1 MKVTFL
7 GTGGGRINLIKQ
19 IRATGGIHISGSKT
33 IHIDPGPGAL
43 VRMCNL
49 RIDPLKTDI
58 LIVTHS
64 HIDHIGD
71 AGVLIEGMSHYA
83 LKKKGT
89 LIASEDSIE
98 GKTGSQHISRFHL
111 SKAEAVVTARPG
123 ETFEFEGGK
132 FTFTKA
138 IHDEF
143 PAFGFVLEMDGKK
156 IGYTGDTEYF
166 PEMPEEYAGCDLLI
180 VNVMKPFPDQYSG
193 HLTAEDASKL
203 LGRVQPKLA
212 VITHMGLKMLR
223 YPSEKRAKEVE
234 EETGVKVIAATDGL
248 EILDSDF

>member
-1 MKVTFL
+1 MKLTFL

-19 IRATGGIHISGSKT
+19 IRATGGICISGPKN

-43 VRMCNL
+43 VRMRNKGM
-49 RIDPLKTDI
+49 DPLKTDI
-58 LIVTHS
+58 MVVTHS

-89 LIASEDSIE
+89 LIASEDALGGEIK
-98 GKTGSQHISRFHL
+98 GQKISGFHL
-111 SKAEAVVTARPG
+111 SRLETVVRAKPG

-132 FTFTKA
+132 ISFKKA
-138 IHDEF
+138 VHDDF
-143 PAFGFVLEMDGKK
+143 PAFGFVLEMGGKK

-166 PEMPEEYAGCDLLI
+166 EEMPEEYAGCDLLI
-180 VNVMKPFPDQYSG
+180 INVMKPFADEYKG

-203 LGRVQPKLA
+203 IGRVQPKLA
-212 VITHMGLKMLR
+212 ILTHMGLKMLR
-223 YPSEKRAKEVE
+223 YPAEKRASEVE
-234 EETGVKVIAATDGL
+234 AETGVRVIAAEDGM
-248 EILDSDF
+248 EIGESEF